1 MISIQD
7 IPTEILVM
15 IINYQPNW
23 FLPILSLVNTKF
35 NNAVKLCSLKQ
46 EIPIYEKIAGLRW
59 LSLIRW
65 LKEQSPPCIWDESA
79 CWKTNREEYMENPLV
94 FNHIGNP
101 PYNRFQFVYTDYI
114 LSREISKVYKD
125 KPVEGLGIYCIFFNK
140 EVINTRLQNFYEE
153 NSEYYSDKEKIYLE
167 ESASFTFF
175 GCITLR
181 VVDEEYL
188 QYSQLKI
195 FYFEYAKIGET
206 FGFKVKSK
214 ILDIG
219 NQNIYPFRKIGE
231 SSTEMNEFPIYYYN
245 DPFEKSTNLN
255 ILNGKFI
262 VGENVKFV
270 YFKEQVSIV
279 ENFLSHGIMSIIMST
294 IY

>member
-7 IPTEILVM
+7 IPAEILMM
-15 IINYQPNW
+15 IVNYQPNW

-65 LKEQSPPCIWDESA
+65 LKEQSPPCIWDEST
-79 CWKTNREEYMENPLV
+79 CWKTNREEYMENPLG
-94 FNHIGNP
+94 FNHIGDP
-101 PYNRFQFVYTDYI
+101 PYNRFQFVYTDHI

-125 KPVEGLGIYCIFFNK
+125 KPVEGLGIYCILFNK
-140 EVINTRLQNFYEE
+140 EVINTRLQNLYEE
-153 NSEYYSDKEKIYLE
+153 NPDYYSDKEKIYLE

-175 GCITLR
+175 GRIVL
-181 VVDEEYL
+181 DKEYP
-188 QYSQLKI
+188 QYSELKI
-195 FYFEYAKIGET
+195 FYFEYPKIGET
-206 FGFKVKSK
+206 FGFKVRSK

-219 NQNIYPFRKIGE
+219 NQNTYEFVKIGE
-231 SSTEMNEFPIYYYN
+231 SPTEMNKFPIYYYN
-245 DPFEKSTNLN
+245 DPFEESTNLN

-262 VGENVKFV
+262 VGKNVKFV

-279 ENFLSHGIMSIIMST
+279 ENFLSHDIMST